1 MRVEL
6 PYIVRRG
13 NTIYYRRRARGGGE
27 IKFALASVH
36 RFSELLP
43 ELITLSRLPEGDVRK
58 LRRKID
64 SEMMSGSWEAI
75 LRTLHEDRPEG
86 ASPALAAVA
95 DAISGYFS
103 TGETKGPSLREVV
116 EMFLE
121 ERSAS
126 GISPSG
132 LGAYRSILGEMA
144 SIVGEGREF
153 SRIQLTDILPYRNA
167 VSTNAALA
175 KSTKQNKLV
184 QVRTFF
190 EWTFSCGHTASTLA
204 AALKGVRLGD
214 ANSAATEES
223 RSFSDADIRVIRR
236 RLFPERQ
243 NVGASGS
250 QNFDL
255 RWRYWTF
262 FVGLWQGMRAGEV
275 CQLDTAD
282 VVGWTDPATGEEIPC
297 ILIEPSPGDKNVK
310 NKSSRRLIPIHSAL
324 IADGFLSYVESRR
337 KMGEKKLFALGRH
350 PKNGYTQSAGRYF
363 RETAFKELEDE
374 GKLQAGFSLSDTRH
388 TFETRLFHATSMDE
402 KVTGCRLTGRE
413 IDLSAAGIKK
423 ATSSVMWKH
432 YITEDV
438 SPAVMRLVLEKV
450 IFQWGT
456 PDSGS

>member
-13 NTIYYRRRARGGGE
+13 STIYYRRRARGGGE

-43 ELITLSRLPEGDVRK
+43 ELITLSRLSEGEIRK
-58 LRRKID
+58 VRRKID
-64 SEMMSGSWEAI
+64 SEMMSGSWESI

-103 TGETKGPSLREVV
+103 AGETRGPSLREVI

-144 SIVGEGREF
+144 AVVGEDREF
-153 SRIQLTDILPYRNA
+153 GRLQLSDVLPYRNM
-167 VSTNAALA
+167 VSMNTALA
-175 KSTKQNKLV
+175 KGTKMNKLV

-190 EWTFSCGHTASTLA
+190 EWAFGCGHTAVTLA
-204 AALKGVRLGD
+204 AALKGIRITE
-214 ANSAATEES
+214 ANSASTEEN

-282 VVGWTDPATGEEIPC
+282 IVSWTDPATGEEIPC
-297 ILIEPSPGDKNVK
+297 ILIDSSPDDKRVK
-310 NKSSRRLIPIHSAL
+310 NKSSKRLIPIHSAL
-324 IADGFLSYVESRR
+324 LADGFLSYVESRR
-337 KMGEKKLFALGRH
+337 KMGKEKLFELGRH

-363 RETAFKELEDE
+363 RETAFKELED
-374 GKLQAGFSLSDTRH
+374 AGMLAAGYSLSDTRH

-402 KVTGCRLTGRE
+402 KTAGCRLTGRE
-413 IDLSAAGIKK
+413 IDLSAVGIKK

-432 YITEDV
+432 YVTEDV
-438 SPAVMRLVLEKV
+438 PPSVMRPVLEKV
-450 IFQWGT
+450 RFQWEE
-456 PDSGS
+456 P